1 MRVREF
7 YLMHGIELAAAEV
20 NLFITHIM
28 PSAEEFCKT
37 YKEYGITN
45 FISIDTL
52 RTGFLD

>member
-1 MRVREF
+1 
-7 YLMHGIELAAAEV
+7 MHGIELAAEV